1 MLVIVSQSITEGQ
14 IKVETLNHTSSS
26 SSSSSTT
33 TTTTTTRSYIME
45 GRKENRIF
53 K

>member
-1 MLVIVSQSITEGQ
+1 VLVIVSQSITEGQ

-26 SSSSSTT
+26 SSSSSS
-33 TTTTTTRSYIME
+33 TTTTTTRSYILE